1 MKGMI
6 KVAISNLDDFKKRKK
21 ERQKELTLSSGL
33 TVLVEKPDTSKLL
46 ADNVLNNELLAVLFK
61 AEEENLNDEELEKEL
76 MNDIENLKKYNDL
89 IVSYAKITLLEPKWE
104 EVEEYLT
111 DQDKAEIGTW
121 GFQKVNEEQVGI
133 ERFQKS
139 SNDQ

>member
-1 MKGMI
+1 M
-6 KVAISNLDDFKKRKK
+6 AISNLDDFKKRKK